1 MTAWQH
7 IWKERWYFIRKLSHC
22 WFLLICIWYTTV
34 KIEGG
39 HMCKN
44 LVINIQYWLWYEFPR
59 CATCTILNLACN
71 CRPYSTCP
79 GFFCAYFNSTLS
91 HCYIF
96 FLFLLR
102 NRCSVVFCW
111 KKSSMADTL
120 TEINENTK
128 MARETALF
136 GQYDTSL
143 VYYQGVIQQI
153 QKYLSAIKDPDRRR
167 KWMQVLVSFI
177 NSNSIIVMY

>member
-7 IWKERWYFIRKLSHC
+7 IWKERWYIYFIRKLSHC
-22 WFLLICIWYTTV
+22 WFLLICIWYTTI

-44 LVINIQYWLWYEFPR
+44 LVINIQYWLSYDALPVRSWIWRVLY
-59 CATCTILNLACN
+59 C
-71 CRPYSTCP
+71 TCP
-79 GFFCAYFNSTLS
+79 IFFGVYFNSTLS
-91 HCYIF
+91 HCHNF
-96 FLFLLR
+96 FLSLLR
-102 NRCSVVFCW
+102 NCCSVVFCW
-111 KKSSMADTL
+111 KKSIMADTL

-153 QKYLSAIKDPDRRR
+153 QKYVSAIKDPDRRR
-167 KWMQVLVSFI
+167 KWMQVLISFI